1 VSTVAQETPDQQSQV
16 RISISMDAK
25 TRRLIRIAAAY
36 ADMEVGEWAQQVLR
50 LEAEKVTGADRGG
63 KG

>member
-1 VSTVAQETPDQQSQV
+1 
-16 RISISMDAK
+16 MDAK

>member
-1 VSTVAQETPDQQSQV
+1 MSTEETEEQAQV

-36 ADMEVGEWAQQVLR
+36 ADMEVGEWAQQILR
-50 LEAEKVTGADRGG
+50 QEAEKVTGADRGG
-63 KG
+63 KS